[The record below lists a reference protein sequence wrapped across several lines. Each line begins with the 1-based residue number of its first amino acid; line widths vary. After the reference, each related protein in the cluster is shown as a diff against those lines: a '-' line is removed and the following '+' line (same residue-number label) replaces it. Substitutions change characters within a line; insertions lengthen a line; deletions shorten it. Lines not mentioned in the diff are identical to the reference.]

1 MKISGV
7 AGLLLWLGV
16 AGFAQTNSYTVK
28 PIVNNTQ
35 DAYLVNPWGISRPS
49 SSSVGENEW
58 WVSDEMTGFTT
69 LYYAHQKGSL
79 SLAPLGDF
87 DSVGNRYRRRQP
99 NWRSTRELAPGR
111 RRRTSPSPHWTG
123 SLQTGIRDR
132 PALEGDAI
140 GATPIRR

>member
-35 DAYLVNPWGISRPS
+35 DSYLVNPWGISRPS

-69 LYYAHQKGSL
+69 LYYAHQKGSQ
-79 SLAPLGDF
+79 SLAPLVISIPSATGTG
-87 DSVGNRYRRRQP
+87 VGSPTGVQP
-99 NWRSTRELAPGR
+99 GNWPRAVGGELHLRHTGR
-111 RRRTSPSPHWTG
+111 AHCK
-123 SLQTGIRDR
+123 
-132 PALEGDAI
+132 LEFG
-140 GATPIRR
+140 